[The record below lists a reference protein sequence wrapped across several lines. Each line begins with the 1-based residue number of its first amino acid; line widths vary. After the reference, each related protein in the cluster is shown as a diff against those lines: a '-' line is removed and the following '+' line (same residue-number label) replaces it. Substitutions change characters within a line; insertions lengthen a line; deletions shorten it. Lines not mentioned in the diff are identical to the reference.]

1 MERKPDDGKAHH
13 TDVTIRRARKDNTV
27 GCSNWR
33 ELGEGGK
40 ERGNGKI
47 GKKEFLV
54 FFLNPRNSRDAL
66 VVACRSA
73 ALRWLKENAKR

>member
-40 ERGNGKI
+40 R
-47 GKKEFLV
+47 
-54 FFLNPRNSRDAL
+54 
-66 VVACRSA
+66 
-73 ALRWLKENAKR
+73 KREWEDR